1 VARHRGPDL
10 EAPGLGRRRLRLLH
24 RRLHRQRRDHDAQAT
39 YESLGSPSYIAPVY
53 TNGGYVY
60 RYVVEDSV
68 SYNAY
73 VSYRFACKSKWIG
86 DTSVRLGVVNVTDEI
101 PPLSSD
107 SRGYDPS
114 VYNLMARGRSWSLQI
129 TRRL

>member
-1 VARHRGPDL
+1 VAL
-10 EAPGLGRRRLRLLH
+10 TWK
-24 RRLHRQRRDHDAQAT
+24 RQSWGAGVSAYYIGDYTDSGATTTQTT
-39 YESLGSPSYIAPVY
+39 YESLGSPGYIAPVF
-53 TNGGYVY
+53 TNGSYVY
-60 RYVVEDSV
+60 RYVVKDSV

-73 VSYRFACKSKWIG
+73 VSYRFKSKSKWLG
-86 DTSVRLGVVNVTDEI
+86 DTSVRFGVVNLTDEI

-114 VYNLMARGRSWSLQI
+114 VYNLMARGRSWSFQI